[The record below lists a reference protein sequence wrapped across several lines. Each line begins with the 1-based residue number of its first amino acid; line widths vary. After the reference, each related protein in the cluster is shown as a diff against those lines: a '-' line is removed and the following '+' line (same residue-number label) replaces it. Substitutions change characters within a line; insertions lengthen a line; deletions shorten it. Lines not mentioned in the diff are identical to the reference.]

1 MKHLFVLALIL
12 LVSVSAFAA
21 STSETYPQT
30 YDRQMTQRIVTTAAH
45 SDADVVMYVREPGL
59 TALSFSLEYNDSVN
73 VTNVIVSRQA
83 DDGSFY
89 TVLGDT
95 IIGAVA
101 VDAAG
106 AIGAT
111 VNLGPLCAKYKF
123 TVTYS
128 TTKMVVAPTVDLIIN
143 KQFGYEK

>member
-1 MKHLFVLALIL
+1 MKHLLLVALML
-12 LVSVSAFAA
+12 LVSVSVFAA
-21 STSETYPQT
+21 NESNTFPQT
-30 YDRQMTQRIVTTAAH
+30 YDRQMTQRVVTSASH
-45 SDADVVMYVREPGL
+45 SDVDVVMYVREPGL
-59 TALSFSLEYNDSVN
+59 TAMSFALEYNDSVN

-83 DDGSFY
+83 DDGTFY
-89 TVLGDT
+89 VVAGDT

-106 AIGAT
+106 AKGAT
-111 VNLGPLCAKYKF
+111 VNLSPLCSIYKF

-128 TTKMVVAPTVDLIIN
+128 TTKMVVAPTVDMILN